1 MRIPVILLLALFTF
15 VACQSDKTA
24 EKKVNEPKPTA
35 MAKDKYTLTPFSP
48 SPEFQGA
55 KIDAMTYK
63 EGTFNFDI
71 SGDYELGAQT
81 ADAATK
87 MCANSGKG
95 QHIHL
100 IVDKSP
106 YAAKYV
112 SSFDHEVADGTHN
125 VLAFLSRSYHESIKS
140 SGASMAIKAEVAK
153 GSITSSEPITTPTLF
168 YSRPKGTYVGKAN
181 TDKVML
187 DFFLAN
193 VTLANGYTVK
203 ASINGED
210 HSIDKWQPYYIE
222 GMPIGENTIESNVYF
237 ERRSCGVNYKIMQ
250 FQEENN
256 LPHGNLDL
264 ETMAALGIQG

>member
-1 MRIPVILLLALFTF
+1 MRIPVILLLALFTI
-15 VACQSDKTA
+15 VACQNDKTA
-24 EKKVNEPKPTA
+24 DKANKKMDEVKSIA

-100 IVDKSP
+100 IV
-106 YAAKYV
+106 
-112 SSFDHEVADGTHN
+112 
-125 VLAFLSRSYHESIKS
+125 LAFLSRSYHESIKS
-140 SGASMAIKAEVAK
+140 SGASMALKAEVAK
-153 GSITSSEPITTPTLF
+153 GSITSSEPITTPALF

-181 TDKVML
+181 TNKVML

-193 VTLANGYTVK
+193 VTLGNGYTVK
-203 ASINGED
+203 ANINGED
-210 HSIDKWQPYYIE
+210 H
-222 GMPIGENTIESNVYF
+222 TI
-237 ERRSCGVNYKIMQ
+237 I
-250 FQEENN
+250 
-256 LPHGNLDL
+256 
-264 ETMAALGIQG
+264 

>member
-15 VACQSDKTA
+15 VACQSDKIADKAA
-24 EKKVNEPKPTA
+24 EKVNAPKPTT
-35 MAKDKYTLTPFSP
+35 MAKDKYTLTPFST
-48 SPEFQGA
+48 SPQFKDA

-63 EGTFNFDI
+63 GGTFNFDI
-71 SGDYELGAQT
+71 SGDYELGTQT
-81 ADAATK
+81 TDAPTK

-112 SSFDHEVADGTHN
+112 ASFDHEVADGTHN
-125 VLAFLSRSYHESIKS
+125 ILAFLSRSYHESIKS
-140 SGASMAIKAEVAK
+140 SGASMAVKAEVAK

-168 YSRPKGTYVGKAN
+168 YSRPKGTYVGKLN

-193 VTLANGYTVK
+193 VTLGSGYTVK
-203 ASINGED
+203 ANINGED
-210 HSIDKWQPYYIE
+210 HSIDKWQPYYIQ
-222 GMPIGENTIESNVYF
+222 GMPIGENTITLTLMKD
-237 ERRSCGVNYKIMQ
+237 GVAV
-250 FQEENN
+250 NN
-256 LPHGNLDL
+256 
-264 ETMAALGIQG
+264 ALNPVSRTFTLKADPAE